1 MDLSELFVS
10 HKQVD
15 PVVFLPQT
23 LPENKPLYINT
34 DRVKKVVGSDDM
46 SDWKVGGNS
55 EPKYDWVV
63 KYGKVSPIDPENHPL
78 TKHQDQEQL
87 SGNVPS
93 NILSKTWDK
102 VGKWWDEISNSR
114 YNLFKGDKRNKALRW
129 FNVFKQSGMR
139 DQEALAL
146 IGCIASESGMDHKAV
161 NMEEVRGNSTNKQT
175 HGWSGTGEGLIQI
188 SLWSNKLP
196 LIKRYNQDTQNRQ
209 GPKLP
214 ETQAE
219 YDKMESNHIAD
230 VNEHDAALFV
240 KYYLDMK
247 LPRYKLNSLDDIMS
261 GYYLAKAG
269 EHSSASNQM
278 QKAYE
283 TGIYYNDFHNKQKYR
298 YDPEKGID
306 RRVDENNF
314 VKALRFT
321 YDMGREL
328 GYFT

>member
-23 LPENKPLYINT
+23 LPENRPLYINT
-34 DRVKKVVGSDDM
+34 DRVKKVVSNDDM

-55 EPKYDWVV
+55 DQKYDWVV
-63 KYGKVSPIDPENHPL
+63 KYGKVSPIDPENHL
-78 TKHQDQEQL
+78 FTQHQDQEQQ

-93 NILSKTWDK
+93 NILSKTQDK

-146 IGCIASESGMDHKAV
+146 IGCIASESGMDHTAV

-214 ETQAE
+214 ETQEE
-219 YDKMESNHIAD
+219 YNKMESNHIAD

-247 LPRYKLNSLDDIMS
+247 LPRYNLNSLDDIMS

-269 EHSSASNQM
+269 EHSNASNQM

-321 YDMGREL
+321 YDMGKEL

>member
-1 MDLSELFVS
+1 MGLDEIFQSDKLVQPVWFSTENQSTDLYANAGRAR
-10 HKQVD
+10 QVAED
-15 PVVFLPQT
+15 QST
-23 LPENKPLYINT
+23 
-34 DRVKKVVGSDDM
+34 
-46 SDWKVGGNS
+46 WKVGGS
-55 EPKYDWVV
+55 SQPKYNWVV
-63 KYGKVSPIDPENHPL
+63 EYGKVSPVDPENHPL
-78 TKHQDQEQL
+78 ANRQGQEQ
-87 SGNVPS
+87 SGNRAS

-114 YNLFKGDKRNKALRW
+114 YNLFKGDKRTKALRW
-129 FNVFKQSGMR
+129 FNVFKESGMK

-146 IGCIASESGMDHKAV
+146 IGCIASESGMNHKAV
-161 NMEEVRGNSTNKQT
+161 NMQEVRGESTNKQT

-196 LIKRYNQDTQNRQ
+196 LIKRYNQDTENRQ

-214 ETQAE
+214 ETKEE
-219 YDKMESNHIAD
+219 YDKMEANHIAN

-247 LPRYKLNSLDDIMS
+247 LPRYNLNSLDDIMS

-283 TGIYYNDFHNKQKYR
+283 TGIYYNDFHNKQPYR
-298 YDPEKGID
+298 YNPEKGID
-306 RRVDENNF
+306 RRVEENNF

-321 YDMGREL
+321 YDMGKEL